1 MSAAR
6 GRITEA
12 NTAVA
17 PASGASEEGVTSDP
31 NLERTSSKR
40 PCVRENFS
48 FASSAVSHPD
58 YEKKNKIYILL
69 GGNTKYQSMYII
81 HVDFKVETYLDCPN
95 SLKERASPI
104 QLLPCYHES
113 IWSPATIKTF

>member
-58 YEKKNKIYILL
+58 YEKKTRFIFCL
-69 GGNTKYQSMYII
+69 
-81 HVDFKVETYLDCPN
+81 VETPN
-95 SLKERASPI
+95 IKVCTLYMLTLRLKHTWIARIASKNVQVLSSSFRAI
-104 QLLPCYHES
+104 TKVFGLQLQ
-113 IWSPATIKTF
+113 

>member
-17 PASGASEEGVTSDP
+17 SGASEEGVTTDP
-31 NLERTSSKR
+31 NLDRTSSKR

-58 YEKKNKIYILL
+58 YEEK
-69 GGNTKYQSMYII
+69 Q
-81 HVDFKVETYLDCPN
+81 D
-95 SLKERASPI
+95 
-104 QLLPCYHES
+104 
-113 IWSPATIKTF
+113 

>member
-12 NTAVA
+12 NTAVV
-17 PASGASEEGVTSDP
+17 PASGASEDGVTTDP

-58 YEKKNKIYILL
+58 YEEKQDLY
-69 GGNTKYQSMYII
+69 
-81 HVDFKVETYLDCPN
+81 F
-95 SLKERASPI
+95 A
-104 QLLPCYHES
+104 
-113 IWSPATIKTF
+113 